1 MLEPYIENISLFLNP
16 QGSFKNFM
24 LMFEAEILSIFK
36 GGDSLKSQQLTDFSY
51 LDQNKMV
58 RKF

>member
-36 GGDSLKSQQLTDFSY
+36 GGDSLKSQQLTDFI
-51 LDQNKMV
+51 
-58 RKF
+58 